1 MTNLKRTQSQYFKPV
16 KFRRTDRNEDYLNSA
31 SSSTTVYIESDG
43 EEEIRLNREISDLYQ
58 QIKIKK
64 DRLEKIKIN
73 KAVAN
78 ALKQQR
84 RETKRWLP
92 TLENVSKCKESIVKN
107 LSGDSSDSD
116 WDEDLTLP
124 TAKELMDEL
133 LKENNKNTC
142 NLNNVD

>member
-1 MTNLKRTQSQYFKPV
+1 MSSFKRTRSQQFKPV
-16 KFRRTDRNEDYLNSA
+16 KFRRTDDNEENLANFGA
-31 SSSTTVYIESDG
+31 SSSNPVYIESDG

-58 QIKIKK
+58 QIKLKK
-64 DRLEKIKIN
+64 ERLEKIKIN

-78 ALKQQR
+78 ALRQQR

-92 TLENVSKCKESIVKN
+92 TLEEVSKCKDTIVKN

-116 WDEDLTLP
+116 DDFLP
-124 TAKELMDEL
+124 TAEEL
-133 LKENNKNTC
+133 LMEALNENNKNNS